1 MIALIAARELRSLL
15 SMPSTWW
22 VLAGLQFMLA
32 WIFLTRLDAF
42 LEIQPQLAQ
51 IANAPGVTAS
61 IARDVCN
68 VAALLLMMLT
78 PLFTMRVIAEE
89 RRNQTL
95 TLLLSSPVSS
105 AQIVLGKF
113 VGLMGFLLLLM
124 STTPLMLLSLQLG
137 TTLDFGLLC
146 SNLFGLILLASCY
159 AAVGLYVS
167 SLTAQPIIAAITTLG
182 VLLGSWLADMS
193 SSALDSP
200 WHQVSPL
207 YHFQNFSNG
216 LLDTGDASFFV
227 LVSGVCLL
235 LAMQRL
241 NAHRLQK

>member
-1 MIALIAARELRSLL
+1 MIRLLALRELRSLFAQ
-15 SMPSTWW
+15 PATWW
-22 VLAGLQFMLA
+22 ILALLQAVFAWFFLA
-32 WIFLTRLDAF
+32 RTEYF
-42 LEIQPQLAQ
+42 LEIQAQLAQ
-51 IANAPGVTAS
+51 LANPPGVT
-61 IARDVCN
+61 VT
-68 VAALLLMMLT
+68 VAIPLFNILSLLLMVIT
-78 PLFTMRVIAEE
+78 PLFTMRLIAEE

-200 WHQVSPL
+200 WHQISPL

>member
-1 MIALIAARELRSLL
+1 MIRLIAGRELRSLL
-15 SMPSTWW
+15 SMPSTWF
-22 VLAGLQFMLA
+22 VLAGLPFMLA

-51 IANAPGVTAS
+51 VANAPGVTAS
-61 IARDVCN
+61 IATSICN
-68 VAALLLMMLT
+68 VVALLLMMLV
-78 PLFTMRVIAEE
+78 PMFTMRLFAEE

-113 VGLMGFLLLLM
+113 VGLMGFLLLLI
-124 STTPLMLLSLQLG
+124 STTPLMIMSLELG
-137 TTLDFGLLC
+137 TTLDLGLVF
-146 SNLFGLILLASCY
+146 SNVLGLILLAACY

-167 SLTAQPIIAAITTLG
+167 SLTAQPLIAAIATLAILLG
-182 VLLGSWLADMS
+182 VWLADMS
-193 SSALDSP
+193 STALDSP
-200 WHQVSPL
+200 WHQLSPL

-216 LLDTGDASFFV
+216 LLDSGDASFFI

-241 NAHRLQK
+241 NFHRFQK

>member
-1 MIALIAARELRSLL
+1 MIRLIAARELRSLL

-51 IANAPGVTAS
+51 VANAPGVTAS

-78 PLFTMRVIAEE
+78 PMFTMRLIAEE
-89 RRNQTL
+89 HRNQTL

-105 AQIVLGKF
+105 LQIVLGKF
-113 VGLMGFLLLLM
+113 VGLMGFLLLLI

-146 SNLFGLILLASCY
+146 SNLFGLILLACCY

-167 SLTAQPIIAAITTLG
+167 SLTA
-182 VLLGSWLADMS
+182 
-193 SSALDSP
+193 
-200 WHQVSPL
+200 
-207 YHFQNFSNG
+207 
-216 LLDTGDASFFV
+216 
-227 LVSGVCLL
+227 
-235 LAMQRL
+235 
-241 NAHRLQK
+241 